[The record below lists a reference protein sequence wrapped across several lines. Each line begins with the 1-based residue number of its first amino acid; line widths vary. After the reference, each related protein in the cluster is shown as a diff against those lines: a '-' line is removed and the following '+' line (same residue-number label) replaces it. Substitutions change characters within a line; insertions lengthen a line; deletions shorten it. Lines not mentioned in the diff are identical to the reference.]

1 MTQPPPSA
9 APPDPATQ
17 WPRFASEL
25 AQCMRFYSRLP
36 VPRVPGEADPHA
48 APDFTTVVRV
58 LPIAGAII
66 NCTGALALGVALWL
80 GLPSLAAATIAVA
93 VLVLAT
99 GAFHEDGLADVAD
112 GFGGGHSVARK
123 LEIMRDSGIGA
134 YGGVALV
141 LSIVLRLALLA
152 ALAERSGAGVA
163 ALALIAS
170 GAVSRA
176 AGLVPVWAL
185 PNARTDGKSA
195 SVGRPTDRTMVIA
208 SLLALGIGLLLLV
221 PSQGVERTVLAIGL
235 AALVALPVCRLSR
248 RMIGG
253 QTGDVAGAT
262 TQLADLMLLMV
273 LVARPDWG

>member
-1 MTQPPPSA
+1 MTQSPPHA
-9 APPDPATQ
+9 APPESATQ
-17 WPRFASEL
+17 WPRIASEL
-25 AQCMRFYSRLP
+25 AQCLRVYSRLP

-66 NCTGALALGVALWL
+66 NCTGALALGVAIWL
-80 GLPSLAAATIAVA
+80 GLPALVAATIAVA
-93 VLVLAT
+93 MLVLAT

-141 LSIVLRLALLA
+141 LSIVLRIALL
-152 ALAERSGAGVA
+152 A

-195 SVGRPTDRTMVIA
+195 SVGRPTDRTMAIA
-208 SLLALGIGLLLLV
+208 SLLALGTGLLLLV
-221 PSQGVERTVLAIGL
+221 PSQGVPRTVLAIGL
-235 AALVALPVCRLSR
+235 AALVAWPVCRLSR

-262 TQLADLMLLMV
+262 TQLADLMLLMA
-273 LVARPDWG
+273 LVARPAWG